1 VLVAM
6 IVAFLLHEA
15 TALWDVNFATSM
27 RTAFPIEQHVLSLLE
42 VMLLPVLTSV
52 AVLH

>member
-1 VLVAM
+1 VLVVM